1 MKSVKWMYVSAMAI
15 AFGMLSFATVACH
28 DDDEILN
35 RQKEK

>member
-28 DDDEILN
+28 HRHDMQL
-35 RQKEK
+35 

>member
-15 AFGMLSFATVACH
+15 AFGMLSLLQLHVMTMMT
-28 DDDEILN
+28 ILN